1 MMSYQVGKRTA
12 KQILLE
18 YLGQKVKWNNI
29 RGIKAIEVAS
39 HEIEENVKDFGI
51 KWHSIRHNGS
61 TYSRAWRKLKENGKI
76 PEIDVINVSVVDN
89 NSAENT
95 WLLKTI

>member
-1 MMSYQVGKRTA
+1 MIS
-12 KQILLE
+12 
-18 YLGQKVKWNNI
+18 
-29 RGIKAIEVAS
+29 VAS
-39 HEIEENVKDFGI
+39 HEIEQDARRFG
-51 KWHSIRHNGS
+51 KHYYNKLHNGS

>member
-1 MMSYQVGKRTA
+1 MITVT
-12 KQILLE
+12 
-18 YLGQKVKWNNI
+18 
-29 RGIKAIEVAS
+29 S
-39 HEIEENVKDFGI
+39 HEIEEDARKFG
-51 KWHSIRHNGS
+51 KHYYNKLHNGS